1 MAPLDQ
7 QPRQTF
13 LKPVHIKK
21 NFPTKSIYFFKV
33 LKINESFGYNK

>member
-21 NFPTKSIYFFKV
+21 KFPNKVNLFFQ
-33 LKINESFGYNK
+33 SFKNK